1 MFEWIYQR
9 FSESTLKK
17 AAFVE
22 CLESY
27 ILSGA
32 LTRLSSK
39 VMRDFVDHYEKKGA
53 LGIVEACI
61 VNVDVANI
69 DVEQV
74 NICAVHSL
82 TLFIH
87 VDIDYL

>member
-9 FSESTLKK
+9 FSESALKR
-17 AAFVE
+17 AAFIE

-27 ILSGA
+27 ILSGE
-32 LTRLSSK
+32 LTRLTSN
-39 VMRDFVDHYEKKGA
+39 VVRDFVSHYEKKGA

-61 VNVDVANI
+61 VNMDIANI

-74 NICAVHSL
+74 NIVLRVFNAE
-82 TLFIH
+82 
-87 VDIDYL
+87 